1 MIKKIL
7 VTGGN
12 GFIGQNFINFISK
25 KKKYKIVNI
34 DSLTGSSDRNAHKKF
49 KNVRFFKANL
59 IDKLKI
65 NKIVRKFKPNLV
77 INFAAHSHVDK
88 SIKNSEVFLENI
100 VGTYNLLSICL
111 ELHKLNKD
119 IKFLQVSTDEVFG
132 SIKLGKFQNNSPY
145 KPNSPYSASKAS
157 SDHLV
162 RAFNKTYGL
171 PTLTTYSCNN
181 FGPYQHLEK
190 LIPLTILS
198 YLKKEKMG
206 IYGKGLQK
214 RQWIYVSD
222 NIRAIYSLINKKFTG
237 RNFCIG
243 SKNEMSNIDLVKKII
258 RLLKKKTSILEKK
271 INYKN
276 YLKFVK
282 DRPGHDYRY
291 SLDYKDLRK
300 YSRWSEKFT
309 LDKSLNLTI
318 DWYLNNQKW
327 IRDQEKSLEN
337 FKY

>member
-12 GFIGQNFINFISK
+12 GFIGQNFLNFINQ
-25 KKKYKIVNI
+25 KKKYNIVNI
-34 DSLTGSSDRNAHKKF
+34 DSLSGSSDRNAHKKF
-49 KNVRFFKANL
+49 ENIRFYKENL
-59 IDKLKI
+59 INKYKI
-65 NKIVRKFKPNLV
+65 KKIIIKFKPDLV
-77 INFAAHSHVDK
+77 VNFAAHSHVDK
-88 SIKNSEVFLENI
+88 SIKNSEIFLENI
-100 VGTYNLLSICL
+100 VGTHNLLSVCL
-111 ELHKLNKD
+111 DLFRSKKN

-132 SIKLGKFQNNSPY
+132 SIKLGKFKSNSPY

-157 SDHLV
+157 ADHLV

-171 PTLTTYSCNN
+171 PTLITYSCNN

-198 YLKKEKMG
+198 YLKKDKMG
-206 IYGKGLQK
+206 IYGKGNQK
-214 RQWIYVSD
+214 RQWIYVMD
-222 NIRAIYSLINKKFTG
+222 NVKAIYSLIGKNFTG

-258 RLLKKKTSILEKK
+258 KIIKKKNSILEND
-271 INYKN
+271 INFDN
-276 YLKFVK
+276 HIKFVK

-291 SLDYKDLRK
+291 NLDYQDLKK
-300 YSRWSEKFT
+300 YTGWTEKYT
-309 LDKSLNLTI
+309 LNQSLNLTI
-318 DWYLNNQKW
+318 DWYLDNLKW
-327 IRDQEKSLEN
+327 IQDQEKSLEK

>member
-12 GFIGQNFINFISK
+12 GFIGQNFLNFINK
-25 KKKYKIVNI
+25 KKKYDIVNI
-34 DSLTGSSDRNAHKKF
+34 DSLSGSSDRKAHKKF
-49 KNVRFFKANL
+49 ENIRFYKENL
-59 IDKLKI
+59 INKYKI
-65 NKIVRKFKPNLV
+65 KKIIIKFKPDLV
-77 INFAAHSHVDK
+77 VNFAAHSHVDK
-88 SIKNSEVFLENI
+88 SIKNSEIFLENI
-100 VGTYNLLSICL
+100 VGTHNLLSVCL
-111 ELHKLNKD
+111 DLFRSKKN

-132 SIKLGKFQNNSPY
+132 SIKLGKFKSNSPY

-157 SDHLV
+157 ADHLV

-171 PTLTTYSCNN
+171 PTLITYSCNN

-198 YLKKEKMG
+198 YLKKDKMG
-206 IYGKGLQK
+206 IYGKGNQK
-214 RQWIYVSD
+214 RQWIYVMD
-222 NIRAIYSLINKKFTG
+222 NVKAIYSLIGKNFTG

-258 RLLKKKTSILEKK
+258 KIIKKKNSILEND
-271 INYKN
+271 INFDN
-276 YLKFVK
+276 HIKFVK

-291 SLDYKDLRK
+291 NLDYQDLKKHTGWKEK
-300 YSRWSEKFT
+300 YT
-309 LDKSLNLTI
+309 LNQSLNLTI
-318 DWYLNNQKW
+318 DWYLNNLKW
-327 IRDQEKSLEN
+327 IQDQEKFLEK